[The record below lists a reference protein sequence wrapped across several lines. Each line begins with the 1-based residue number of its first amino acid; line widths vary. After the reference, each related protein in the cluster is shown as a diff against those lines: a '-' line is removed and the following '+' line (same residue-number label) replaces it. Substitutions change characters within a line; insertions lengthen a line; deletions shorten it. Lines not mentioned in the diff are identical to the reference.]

1 MLFGITD
8 LTTFIIGTIVIVL
21 LPGPNSLYVMSAAS
35 RFGLRAGFRAAG
47 GVFTGDLILIV
58 LSSVGVASALKT
70 MPTLYLV
77 LKFAGAAYLAYL
89 GAKLIWASWQSW
101 KTRHLPT
108 DDMEVTQVKS
118 KGHFRTALVVS
129 LLNPKAIVF
138 YISFFIQF
146 VDPDYAH
153 PGLSFLILG
162 AIVQIC
168 SVVYLIGLIFGGIWL
183 AAYFRRHKTITA
195 LSNTTVGGIF
205 VAFSAKLAS
214 GA

>member
-1 MLFGITD
+1 MFGITD
-8 LTTFIIGTIVIVL
+8 LTTFIIGTIFIVL
-21 LPGPNSLYVMSAAS
+21 LPGPNSLYVMTAAS

-47 GVFTGDLILIV
+47 GVFSGDLVLII

-77 LKFAGAAYLAYL
+77 LKYAGAAYLAYL
-89 GAKLIWASWQSW
+89 GARMIWASWHSW

-108 DDMEVTQVKS
+108 DEIDLATVKN
-118 KGHFRTALVVS
+118 KGHYRTALVVS

-146 VDPDYAH
+146 VDPDYPQ

-162 AIVQIC
+162 VIVQFF
-168 SVVYLIGLIFGGIWL
+168 SVVYLVGLIFGGIWL
-183 AAYFRRHKTITA
+183 AASFRRHKTLTA
-195 LSNTTVGGIF
+195 FSNTTVGALF
-205 VAFSAKLAS
+205 MAFGARLAT

>member
-1 MLFGITD
+1 MFGITD
-8 LTTFIIGTIVIVL
+8 LTTFIIGTIFIVL
-21 LPGPNSLYVMSAAS
+21 LPGPNSLYVMTAAS

-47 GVFTGDLILIV
+47 GVFSGDLVLII

-77 LKFAGAAYLAYL
+77 LKYAGAAYLAYL
-89 GAKLIWASWQSW
+89 GARMIWASWHSW

-108 DDMEVTQVKS
+108 DEIDLATVKN
-118 KGHFRTALVVS
+118 KGHYRTALVVS

-146 VDPDYAH
+146 VDPDYPQ

-162 AIVQIC
+162 VIVQFF
-168 SVVYLIGLIFGGIWL
+168 SVVYLVGLIFGGIWL
-183 AAYFRRHKTITA
+183 AAYFRRHKTLTA
-195 LSNTTVGGIF
+195 FSNTTVGALF
-205 VAFSAKLAS
+205 MAF
-214 GA
+214 GARIATGA